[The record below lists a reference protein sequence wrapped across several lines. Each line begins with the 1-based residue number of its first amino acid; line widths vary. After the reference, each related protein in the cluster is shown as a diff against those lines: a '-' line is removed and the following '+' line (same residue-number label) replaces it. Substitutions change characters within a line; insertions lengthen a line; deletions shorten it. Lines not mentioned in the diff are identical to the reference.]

1 MVEIIPKKVAP
12 LSHWVNILFYF
23 SLVLLVFCIA
33 GFFILSSSIKK
44 SQKSLTDLENAFVS
58 AKTSERISLEKEVL
72 KYQKKTEDFSKIV
85 GGHLET
91 SKVFDLLQ
99 KDCHPKVWFS
109 QFNLD
114 SKGNQIGLS
123 GETQSFESLGQ
134 QLLIFQGEDFIESVN
149 LEKVSISKEG
159 KIGFSL
165 SLSLTS
171 RFLNV
176 Q

>member
-1 MVEIIPKKVAP
+1 MEIIPKKAVP

-44 SQKSLTDLENAFVS
+44 SQKSLTDLENVFTS
-58 AKTSERISLEKEVL
+58 AKTPERIYLEEEVL

-85 GGHLET
+85 REHLET

-171 RFLNV
+171 GFLNV

>member
-12 LSHWVNILFYF
+12 LSRWVNILFYF
-23 SLVLLVFCIA
+23 SLALLVFCIA
-33 GFFILSSSIKK
+33 DFFILGNSIKK
-44 SQKSLTDLENAFVS
+44 SQKALTNLEDSLLS
-58 AKTSERISLEKEVL
+58 GKTSERISLEKEIL
-72 KYQKKTEDFSKIV
+72 KYQKKTEDFSKII

-91 SKVFDLLQ
+91 LKVFDLLQ
-99 KDCHPKVWFS
+99 KNCHPKVWFS
-109 QFNLD
+109 SFSLD
-114 SKGNQIGLS
+114 SKERQVDLS

-134 QLLIFQGEDFIESVN
+134 QLLIFQGEDSVESVN

-165 SLSLTS
+165 SLSLIPN
-171 RFLNV
+171 FLNV

>member
-23 SLVLLVFCIA
+23 SLFLLVFCIA
-33 GFFILSSSIKK
+33 VFFILGSSVKK
-44 SQKSLTDLENAFVS
+44 SQKSLTDLNNAFLS
-58 AKTSERISLEKEVL
+58 AKTSERVSLEKEIL
-72 KYQKKTEDFSKIV
+72 KYQKKTEDFSEV
-85 GGHLET
+85 AGEHLET
-91 SKVFDLLQ
+91 SKVFDLIQ

-114 SKGNQIGLS
+114 SKGNQIDLS

-165 SLSLTS
+165 SLSLAS